1 MMFTRSNPAAAGRG
15 LRAHRAL
22 LACLVSAALAGCMVG
37 PDYVRPAVDHG
48 AGFKATGWELADPSM
63 ASRPKGSWWE
73 IYDDALLDD
82 LMRRVDVSNLN
93 IAQAEAKYRQAIALL
108 AGATAPLM
116 PTVSASGSANRTGGS
131 ATSAVGVVSSTG
143 MTTYG
148 ATGQVSWTID
158 IWGAVRRNMESQ
170 QANMDALAAS
180 IGGARLTAQSTLALT
195 YMQLRIVDERARVFA
210 SAVASYERALTL
222 TQNKYE
228 AGVVGMGDVAIARTQ
243 LQSTR
248 AQLIDTQQQRAVLEN
263 AIAVLLG
270 VPPSQ
275 LSIAPAP
282 FALKAPVVPVVLPA
296 RLLQQRPDIASAER
310 LTAAANAQIGV
321 ATAAWFPSLTLNAS
335 GGYRSNDYLNWFA
348 FPSQF
353 WALGPILAQTI
364 FDGGARQALID
375 QNRALF
381 DGAVAT
387 YRLTVLQA
395 LQQVEN
401 ALVQLRVYE
410 QEEKVQWEAV
420 LSAREAVRLSKNQY
434 DQGIVDYL
442 SVAVLENTALNNEN
456 SYLTLLGNRLAAS
469 VQLIVALGGGWT
481 VDDIRKLDR
490 SGKYVPDPGDP
501 LTTE

>member
-1 MMFTRSNPAAAGRG
+1 MMLTRNNPLAGLAAKTGKAMT
-15 LRAHRAL
+15 ACL
-22 LACLVSAALAGCMVG
+22 LAVGLAGCMVG
-37 PDYVRPAVDHG
+37 PDYVKPPVDHG
-48 AGFKATGWELADPSM
+48 AGYKATGWELADPSM

-73 IYDDALLDD
+73 IYQDTLLDD
-82 LMRRVDVSNLN
+82 LMRRVDVDNLN

-108 AGATAPLM
+108 ASATAPLM
-116 PTVSASGSANRTGGS
+116 PTVTASGSANRTGGS
-131 ATSAVGVVSSTG
+131 ATSAAGVVSSTA

-148 ATGQVSWTID
+148 ATGQASWTID

-195 YMQLRIVDERARVFA
+195 YIQLRIVDERARVFA
-210 SAVASYERALTL
+210 SAVASYERSLTL
-222 TQNKYE
+222 TQNKFD
-228 AGVVGMGDVAIARTQ
+228 AGVVGLSDVAVARTQ
-243 LQSTR
+243 LESTR
-248 AQLIDTQQQRAVLEN
+248 AQLIDTQQQRALLEN

-275 LSIAPAP
+275 FSIAPAP
-282 FALKAPVVPVVLPA
+282 FALKTPVVPVVLPA
-296 RLLQQRPDIASAER
+296 RLMQQRPDIANAER
-310 LTAAANAQIGV
+310 LAAAANAQIGV

-335 GGYRSNDYLNWFA
+335 GGYRSNDYLNWFG

-353 WALGPILAQTI
+353 WALGPVLAQTI

-381 DGAVAT
+381 DGSVAT

-401 ALVQLRVYE
+401 ALVQLRVFE
-410 QEEKVQWEAV
+410 QEETVQWQAV
-420 LSAREAVRLSKNQY
+420 LAARQAAQLTKNQY

-456 SYLTLLGNRLAAS
+456 SYVTLLGNRLAAS

-481 VDDIRKLDR
+481 EQDIRKLDK

-501 LTTE
+501 VTTE

>member
-1 MMFTRSNPAAAGRG
+1 MMRMRNNPLAGFATKAGKTMAAC
-15 LRAHRAL
+15 L
-22 LACLVSAALAGCMVG
+22 LALALAGCMVG
-37 PDYVRPAVDHG
+37 PDFVKPPVDYG
-48 AGFKATGWELADPSM
+48 AGYKATGWELADPSM
-63 ASRPKGSWWE
+63 ASRSKGSWWD
-73 IYDDALLDD
+73 IYQDTLLDD
-82 LMRRVDVSNLN
+82 LMRRVDVDNLN

-108 AGATAPLM
+108 ASATAPLM
-116 PTVSASGSANRTGGS
+116 PTVTASGNANRSGGS
-131 ATSAVGVVSSTG
+131 ATSAAGVVSSTA

-148 ATGQVSWTID
+148 ATGQASWTID

-195 YMQLRIVDERARVFA
+195 YIQLRIVDERARVFG
-210 SAVASYERALTL
+210 SAVASYERSLTL
-222 TQNKYE
+222 TQNKFD
-228 AGVVGMGDVAIARTQ
+228 AGVVGRADVAVARTQ
-243 LQSTR
+243 LESTR
-248 AQLIDTQQQRAVLEN
+248 AQLIDTQQQRALLEN

-282 FALKAPVVPVVLPA
+282 FALKTPVVPVVLPA
-296 RLLQQRPDIASAER
+296 RLLQQRPDIANAER
-310 LTAAANAQIGV
+310 LAAAANAQIGV
-321 ATAAWFPSLTLNAS
+321 ATAAWFPSLTLNAT
-335 GGYRSNDYLNWFA
+335 GGYRSNDYLNWFG

-353 WALGPILAQTI
+353 WALGPLLAQTI

-381 DGAVAT
+381 DGSVAT

-401 ALVQLRVYE
+401 ALVQLRVFE

-420 LSAREAVRLSKNQY
+420 LAAREAAQLTKNQY

-456 SYLTLLGNRLAAS
+456 SYVTLLGNRLAAS

-481 VDDIRKLDR
+481 EQDIRKLDR

-501 LTTE
+501 VTTE

>member
-1 MMFTRSNPAAAGRG
+1 MMLTRNNPLAGLAAKTGKAMT
-15 LRAHRAL
+15 ACL
-22 LACLVSAALAGCMVG
+22 LAVGLAGCMVG
-37 PDYVRPAVDHG
+37 PDYVKPPVDHG
-48 AGFKATGWELADPSM
+48 AGYKATGWELADPSM

-73 IYDDALLDD
+73 IYQDTLLDD
-82 LMRRVDVSNLN
+82 LMRRVDVDNLN

-108 AGATAPLM
+108 ASATAPLM
-116 PTVSASGSANRTGGS
+116 PTVTASGSANRTGGS
-131 ATSAVGVVSSTG
+131 ATSAAGVVSSTA

-148 ATGQVSWTID
+148 ATGQASWTID

-195 YMQLRIVDERARVFA
+195 YIQLRIVDERARVFG

-222 TQNKYE
+222 TQNKFD
-228 AGVVGMGDVAIARTQ
+228 AGVVGRGDVAVARTQ
-243 LQSTR
+243 LESTR
-248 AQLIDTQQQRAVLEN
+248 AQLIDTQQQRALLEN

-275 LSIAPAP
+275 FSIAPAP
-282 FALKAPVVPVVLPA
+282 FALKTPVVPVVLPA
-296 RLLQQRPDIASAER
+296 RLMQQRPDIANAER
-310 LTAAANAQIGV
+310 LAAAANAQIGV
-321 ATAAWFPSLTLNAS
+321 ATAAWFPSLTLNAT
-335 GGYRSNDYLNWFA
+335 GGYRSNDYLNWFG

-353 WALGPILAQTI
+353 WALGPVLAQTI

-381 DGAVAT
+381 DGSVAT

-401 ALVQLRVYE
+401 ALVQLRVFE
-410 QEEKVQWEAV
+410 QEETVQWQAV
-420 LSAREAVRLSKNQY
+420 LAARQAAQLTKNQY

-456 SYLTLLGNRLAAS
+456 SYVTLLGNRLAAS

-481 VDDIRKLDR
+481 EQDIRKLDK

-501 LTTE
+501 VTTE

>member
-1 MMFTRSNPAAAGRG
+1 MMRMRNNPLAGFATKAGKTMAAC
-15 LRAHRAL
+15 L
-22 LACLVSAALAGCMVG
+22 LALALAGCMVG
-37 PDYVRPAVDHG
+37 PDFVKPPVDYG
-48 AGFKATGWELADPSM
+48 AGYKATGWELADPSM
-63 ASRPKGSWWE
+63 ASRPKGSWWD
-73 IYDDALLDD
+73 IYQDALLDD
-82 LMRRVDVSNLN
+82 LMRRVDVDNLN

-108 AGATAPLM
+108 ASATAPLM
-116 PTVSASGSANRTGGS
+116 PTVTASGNANRSGGS
-131 ATSAVGVVSSTG
+131 ATSAAGVVSSTA

-148 ATGQVSWTID
+148 ATGQASWTID
-158 IWGAVRRNMESQ
+158 IWCAVRRNMESQ

-195 YMQLRIVDERARVFA
+195 YIQLRIVDERARVFG
-210 SAVASYERALTL
+210 SAVASYERSLTL
-222 TQNKYE
+222 TQNKFD
-228 AGVVGMGDVAIARTQ
+228 AGVVGRADVAVARTQ
-243 LQSTR
+243 LESTR
-248 AQLIDTQQQRAVLEN
+248 AQLIDTQQQRALLEN

-282 FALKAPVVPVVLPA
+282 FALKTPVVPVVLPA
-296 RLLQQRPDIASAER
+296 RLLQQRPDIANAER
-310 LTAAANAQIGV
+310 LAAAANAQIGV
-321 ATAAWFPSLTLNAS
+321 ATAAWFPSLTLNAT
-335 GGYRSNDYLNWFA
+335 GGYRSNDYLNWFG

-353 WALGPILAQTI
+353 WALGPLLAQTI

-381 DGAVAT
+381 DVSAAT

-401 ALVQLRVYE
+401 ALVQLRVFE

-420 LSAREAVRLSKNQY
+420 LAAREAAQLTKNQY

-456 SYLTLLGNRLAAS
+456 SYVTLLGNRLAAS

-481 VDDIRKLDR
+481 EQDIRKLDR

-501 LTTE
+501 VTTE

>member
-1 MMFTRSNPAAAGRG
+1 MMRMRNNPLAGFATKAGKTMAAC
-15 LRAHRAL
+15 L
-22 LACLVSAALAGCMVG
+22 LALALAGCMVG
-37 PDYVRPAVDHG
+37 PDFVKPPVDYG
-48 AGFKATGWELADPSM
+48 AGYKATGWELADPSM
-63 ASRPKGSWWE
+63 ASRPKGSWWD
-73 IYDDALLDD
+73 IYQDALLDD
-82 LMRRVDVSNLN
+82 LMRRVDVDNLN

-108 AGATAPLM
+108 ASATAPLM
-116 PTVSASGSANRTGGS
+116 PTVTASGNANRSGGS
-131 ATSAVGVVSSTG
+131 ATSAAGVVSSTA

-148 ATGQVSWTID
+148 ATGQASWTID

-195 YMQLRIVDERARVFA
+195 YIQLRIVDERARVFA
-210 SAVASYERALTL
+210 SAVASYERSLTL
-222 TQNKYE
+222 TQNKFD
-228 AGVVGMGDVAIARTQ
+228 AGVVGLSDVAVARTQ
-243 LQSTR
+243 LESTR
-248 AQLIDTQQQRAVLEN
+248 AQLIDTQQQRALLEN

-275 LSIAPAP
+275 FSIAPAP
-282 FALKAPVVPVVLPA
+282 FALKTPVVPVVLPA
-296 RLLQQRPDIASAER
+296 RLMQQRPDIANAER
-310 LTAAANAQIGV
+310 LAAAANAQIGV
-321 ATAAWFPSLTLNAS
+321 ATAAWFPSLTLNAT
-335 GGYRSNDYLNWFA
+335 GGYRSNDYLNWFG

-353 WALGPILAQTI
+353 WALGPVLAQTI

-381 DGAVAT
+381 DGSVAT

-401 ALVQLRVYE
+401 ALVQLRVFE
-410 QEEKVQWEAV
+410 QEETVQWQAV
-420 LSAREAVRLSKNQY
+420 LAARQAAQLTKNQY

-456 SYLTLLGNRLAAS
+456 SYVTLLGNRLAAS

-481 VDDIRKLDR
+481 EQDIRKLDK

-501 LTTE
+501 VTTE

>member
-1 MMFTRSNPAAAGRG
+1 MMRMRNNPLAGFATKAGKTMAAC
-15 LRAHRAL
+15 L
-22 LACLVSAALAGCMVG
+22 LALALAGCMVG
-37 PDYVRPAVDHG
+37 PDFVKPPVDHG
-48 AGFKATGWELADPSM
+48 AGYKATGWELADPSM
-63 ASRPKGSWWE
+63 ASRSKGSWWD
-73 IYDDALLDD
+73 IYQDTLLDD
-82 LMRRVDVSNLN
+82 LMRRVDVDNLN

-108 AGATAPLM
+108 ASATAPLM
-116 PTVSASGSANRTGGS
+116 PTVTASGSANRTGGS
-131 ATSAVGVVSSTG
+131 ATSAAGVVSSTS

-148 ATGQVSWTID
+148 ATGQASWTID

-195 YMQLRIVDERARVFA
+195 YIQLRIVDERARVFG
-210 SAVASYERALTL
+210 SAVASYERSLTL
-222 TQNKYE
+222 TQNKFD
-228 AGVVGMGDVAIARTQ
+228 AGVVGRGDVAVARTQ
-243 LQSTR
+243 LESTR
-248 AQLIDTQQQRAVLEN
+248 AQLIDTQQQRALLEN

-282 FALKAPVVPVVLPA
+282 FALKTPVVPVVLPA
-296 RLLQQRPDIASAER
+296 RLLQQRPDIANAER
-310 LTAAANAQIGV
+310 LAAAANAQIGV
-321 ATAAWFPSLTLNAS
+321 ATAAWFPSLTLNAT
-335 GGYRSNDYLNWFA
+335 GGYRSNDYLNWFG

-353 WALGPILAQTI
+353 WALGPVLAQTI

-381 DGAVAT
+381 DGSVAT

-401 ALVQLRVYE
+401 ALVQLRVFE

-420 LSAREAVRLSKNQY
+420 LAAREAAQLTKNQY

-456 SYLTLLGNRLAAS
+456 SYVTLLGNRLAAS

-481 VDDIRKLDR
+481 EQDIRKLDR

-501 LTTE
+501 VTTE

>member
-1 MMFTRSNPAAAGRG
+1 MMRMRNNRLAGVAAKTGKAMT
-15 LRAHRAL
+15 ACL
-22 LACLVSAALAGCMVG
+22 LAAALAGCMVG
-37 PDYVRPAVDHG
+37 PDYVKPPVDHG
-48 AGFKATGWELADPSM
+48 AGYKATGWELADPLM

-73 IYDDALLDD
+73 IYQDTLLDD
-82 LMRRVDVSNLN
+82 LMRRVDVDNLN

-108 AGATAPLM
+108 ASATAPLM
-116 PTVSASGSANRTGGS
+116 PTVTASGSANRTGGS
-131 ATSAVGVVSSTG
+131 ATSAAGVVSSTS

-148 ATGQVSWTID
+148 ATGQASWTID

-195 YMQLRIVDERARVFA
+195 YIQLRIVDERARVFG
-210 SAVASYERALTL
+210 SAVASYEHALAL
-222 TQNKYE
+222 TQNKFD
-228 AGVVGMGDVAIARTQ
+228 AGVVGKGDVAVARTQ
-243 LQSTR
+243 LESTR
-248 AQLIDTQQQRAVLEN
+248 AQLIDTQQQRALLEN

-275 LSIAPAP
+275 FSIAPAP
-282 FALKAPVVPVVLPA
+282 FALKTPVVPVVLPA
-296 RLLQQRPDIASAER
+296 RLLQQRPDIANAER
-310 LTAAANAQIGV
+310 LAAAANAQIGV
-321 ATAAWFPSLTLNAS
+321 ATAAWFPSLTLNAT
-335 GGYRSNDYLNWFA
+335 GGYRSNDYLNWFS

-353 WALGPILAQTI
+353 WALGPVLAQTI

-387 YRLTVLQA
+387 YRLTALQA

-401 ALVQLRVYE
+401 ALVQLRVFE

-420 LSAREAVRLSKNQY
+420 LSAREAVQLTKNQY

-456 SYLTLLGNRLAAS
+456 SYVTLLGNRLAAS

-481 VDDIRKLDR
+481 EQDIRKLNR

-501 LTTE
+501 VTTE

>member
-1 MMFTRSNPAAAGRG
+1 MGGTRPRYHRG
-15 LRAHRAL
+15 
-22 LACLVSAALAGCMVG
+22 
-37 PDYVRPAVDHG
+37 
-48 AGFKATGWELADPSM
+48 
-63 ASRPKGSWWE
+63 GSEFCDKPPPQHTE
-73 IYDDALLDD
+73 IFH
-82 LMRRVDVSNLN
+82 MT
-93 IAQAEAKYRQAIALL
+93 IAL
-108 AGATAPLM
+108 
-116 PTVSASGSANRTGGS
+116 
-131 ATSAVGVVSSTG
+131 
-143 MTTYG
+143 
-148 ATGQVSWTID
+148 
-158 IWGAVRRNMESQ
+158 ES
-170 QANMDALAAS
+170 
-180 IGGARLTAQSTLALT
+180 
-195 YMQLRIVDERARVFA
+195 
-210 SAVASYERALTL
+210 
-222 TQNKYE
+222 
-228 AGVVGMGDVAIARTQ
+228 
-243 LQSTR
+243 
-248 AQLIDTQQQRAVLEN
+248 
-263 AIAVLLG
+263 
-270 VPPSQ
+270 
-275 LSIAPAP
+275 
-282 FALKAPVVPVVLPA
+282 
-296 RLLQQRPDIASAER
+296 
-310 LTAAANAQIGV
+310 AANAQIGV

-335 GGYRSNDYLNWFA
+335 GGYRSIDYLNWFA

>member
-1 MMFTRSNPAAAGRG
+1 MMSMRRKSSACRSFGRATAVLSCVLAAS
-15 LRAHRAL
+15 LT
-22 LACLVSAALAGCMVG
+22 GCMVG
-37 PDYVRPAVDHG
+37 PDYSVPAVDHG
-48 AGFKATGWELADPSM
+48 AGYKASGWELADPSM
-63 ASRPKGSWWE
+63 ASKPKGSWWE
-73 IYDDALLDD
+73 IYQDALLDD
-82 LMRRVDVSNLN
+82 LMRRVDVDNLN

-108 AGATAPLM
+108 ASATAPLL
-116 PTVSASGSANRTGGS
+116 PTVTASGSANRTGGS
-131 ATSAVGVVSSTG
+131 ATSAAGVVSSTS

-148 ATGQVSWTID
+148 ATGQASWTID

-180 IGGARLTAQSTLALT
+180 VGGARLTAQSTLALS
-195 YMQLRIVDERARVFA
+195 YIQLRIVDERARVFA

-222 TQNKYE
+222 TQNKFE
-228 AGVVGMGDVAIARTQ
+228 AGVVGKGDVAVARTQ
-243 LQSTR
+243 LESTR
-248 AQLIDTQQQRAVLEN
+248 AQLIDTQQQRALLEN

-282 FALKAPVVPVVLPA
+282 FALKTPVVPVVLPA
-296 RLLQQRPDIASAER
+296 RLMQQRPDIANAER

-321 ATAAWFPSLTLNAS
+321 ATAAWFPSLTLNAT

-353 WALGPILAQTI
+353 WALGPVLAQTI

-381 DGAVAT
+381 DGTVAT

-401 ALVQLRVYE
+401 ALVQLRVFE
-410 QEEKVQWEAV
+410 EEEKVQWEAV
-420 LSAREAVRLSKNQY
+420 LSAREAVQLTRNQY

-456 SYLTLLGNRLAAS
+456 SYITLLGNRLAAS

-481 VDDIRKLDR
+481 VEDIRKLDR
-490 SGKYVPDPGDP
+490 SGKYIADPGDP

>member
-1 MMFTRSNPAAAGRG
+1 MMLTRNNPLAGLAAKTGKAMT
-15 LRAHRAL
+15 ACL
-22 LACLVSAALAGCMVG
+22 LAVGLAGCMVG
-37 PDYVRPAVDHG
+37 PDYVKPPVDHG
-48 AGFKATGWELADPSM
+48 AGYKATGWELADPSM

-73 IYDDALLDD
+73 IYQDTLLDD
-82 LMRRVDVSNLN
+82 LMRRVDVDNLN

-108 AGATAPLM
+108 ASATAPLM
-116 PTVSASGSANRTGGS
+116 PTVTASGSANRTGGS
-131 ATSAVGVVSSTG
+131 ATSAAGVVSSTA

-148 ATGQVSWTID
+148 ATGQASWTID

-195 YMQLRIVDERARVFA
+195 YIQLRIVDERARVFA
-210 SAVASYERALTL
+210 SAVASYERSLTL
-222 TQNKYE
+222 TQNKFD
-228 AGVVGMGDVAIARTQ
+228 AGVVGLSDVAVARTQ
-243 LQSTR
+243 LESTR
-248 AQLIDTQQQRAVLEN
+248 AQLIDTQQQRALLEN

-275 LSIAPAP
+275 FSIAPAP
-282 FALKAPVVPVVLPA
+282 FALKTPVVPVVLPA
-296 RLLQQRPDIASAER
+296 RLMQQRPDIANAER
-310 LTAAANAQIGV
+310 LAAAANAQIGV
-321 ATAAWFPSLTLNAS
+321 ATAAWFPSLTLNAT
-335 GGYRSNDYLNWFA
+335 GGYRSNDYLNWFG

-353 WALGPILAQTI
+353 WALGPVLAQTI

-381 DGAVAT
+381 DGSVAT

-401 ALVQLRVYE
+401 ALVQLRVFE
-410 QEEKVQWEAV
+410 QEETVQWQAV
-420 LSAREAVRLSKNQY
+420 LAARQAAQLTKNQY

-456 SYLTLLGNRLAAS
+456 SYVTLLGNRLAAS

-481 VDDIRKLDR
+481 EQDIRKLDK

-501 LTTE
+501 VTTE

>member
-1 MMFTRSNPAAAGRG
+1 MMRMRNNPLAGFATKAGKTMAAC
-15 LRAHRAL
+15 L
-22 LACLVSAALAGCMVG
+22 LALALAGCMVG
-37 PDYVRPAVDHG
+37 PDFVKPPVDYG
-48 AGFKATGWELADPSM
+48 AGYKATGWELADPSM
-63 ASRPKGSWWE
+63 ASRPKGSWWD
-73 IYDDALLDD
+73 IYQDALLDD
-82 LMRRVDVSNLN
+82 LMRRVDVDNLN

-108 AGATAPLM
+108 ASATAPLM
-116 PTVSASGSANRTGGS
+116 PTVTASGNANRSGGS
-131 ATSAVGVVSSTG
+131 ATSAAGVVSSTA

-148 ATGQVSWTID
+148 ATGQASWTID

-195 YMQLRIVDERARVFA
+195 YIQLRIVDERARVFG
-210 SAVASYERALTL
+210 SAVASYERSLTL
-222 TQNKYE
+222 TQNKFD
-228 AGVVGMGDVAIARTQ
+228 AGVVGRADVAVARTQ
-243 LQSTR
+243 LESTR
-248 AQLIDTQQQRAVLEN
+248 AQLIDTQQQRALLEN

-282 FALKAPVVPVVLPA
+282 FALKTPVVPVVLPA
-296 RLLQQRPDIASAER
+296 RLLQQRPDIANAER
-310 LTAAANAQIGV
+310 LAAAANAQIGV
-321 ATAAWFPSLTLNAS
+321 ATAAWFPSLTLNAT
-335 GGYRSNDYLNWFA
+335 GGYRSNDYLNWFG

-353 WALGPILAQTI
+353 WALGPVLAQTI

-381 DGAVAT
+381 DGSVAT

-401 ALVQLRVYE
+401 ALVQLRVFE
-410 QEEKVQWEAV
+410 QEETVQWQAV
-420 LSAREAVRLSKNQY
+420 LAARQAAQLTKNQY

-456 SYLTLLGNRLAAS
+456 SYVTLLGNRLAAS

-481 VDDIRKLDR
+481 EQDIRKLDK

-501 LTTE
+501 VTTE

>member
-1 MMFTRSNPAAAGRG
+1 MMLTRNNPLAGFAAKTGKAMT
-15 LRAHRAL
+15 ACL
-22 LACLVSAALAGCMVG
+22 LAVGLAGCMVG
-37 PDYVRPAVDHG
+37 PDYVKPPVDHG
-48 AGFKATGWELADPSM
+48 AGYKATGWELADPSM

-73 IYDDALLDD
+73 IYQDTLLDD
-82 LMRRVDVSNLN
+82 LMRRVDVDNLN

-108 AGATAPLM
+108 ASATAPLM
-116 PTVSASGSANRTGGS
+116 PTVTASGSANRTGGS
-131 ATSAVGVVSSTG
+131 ATSAAGVVSSTA

-148 ATGQVSWTID
+148 ATGQASWTID

-195 YMQLRIVDERARVFA
+195 YIQLRIVDERARVFA
-210 SAVASYERALTL
+210 SAVASYERSLTL
-222 TQNKYE
+222 TQNKFD
-228 AGVVGMGDVAIARTQ
+228 AGVVGLSDVAVARTQ
-243 LQSTR
+243 LESTR
-248 AQLIDTQQQRAVLEN
+248 AQLIDTQQQRALLEN

-275 LSIAPAP
+275 FSIAPAP
-282 FALKAPVVPVVLPA
+282 FALKTPVVPVVLPA
-296 RLLQQRPDIASAER
+296 RLMQQRPDIANAER
-310 LTAAANAQIGV
+310 LAAAANAQIGV
-321 ATAAWFPSLTLNAS
+321 ATAAWFPSLTLNAT
-335 GGYRSNDYLNWFA
+335 GGYRSNDYLNWFG

-353 WALGPILAQTI
+353 WALGPVLAQTI

-381 DGAVAT
+381 DGSVAT

-401 ALVQLRVYE
+401 ALVQLRVFE
-410 QEEKVQWEAV
+410 QEEAVQWQAV
-420 LSAREAVRLSKNQY
+420 LAARQAAQLTKNQY

-456 SYLTLLGNRLAAS
+456 SYVTLLGNRLAAS

-481 VDDIRKLDR
+481 EQDIRKLDK

-501 LTTE
+501 VTTE

>member
-1 MMFTRSNPAAAGRG
+1 MMLTRNNPLAGFAAKTGKAMT
-15 LRAHRAL
+15 
-22 LACLVSAALAGCMVG
+22 ACLLVAGLAGCMVG
-37 PDYVRPAVDHG
+37 PDYVKPPVDHG
-48 AGFKATGWELADPSM
+48 AGYKATGWELADPSM
-63 ASRPKGSWWE
+63 ASRSKGSWWE
-73 IYDDALLDD
+73 IYQDTLLDD
-82 LMRRVDVSNLN
+82 LMRRVDVDNLN
-93 IAQAEAKYRQAIALL
+93 IALAEAKYRQAIALL
-108 AGATAPLM
+108 ASATAPLM
-116 PTVSASGSANRTGGS
+116 PTVTASGSANRTGGS
-131 ATSAVGVVSSTG
+131 ATSAAGVVSSTA

-148 ATGQVSWTID
+148 ATGQASWTID

-195 YMQLRIVDERARVFA
+195 YIQLRIVDERARVFG

-222 TQNKYE
+222 TQNKFD
-228 AGVVGMGDVAIARTQ
+228 AGVVGMGDVAVARTQ
-243 LQSTR
+243 LESTR
-248 AQLIDTQQQRAVLEN
+248 AQLIDTQQQRALLEN

-275 LSIAPAP
+275 FSIAPAP
-282 FALKAPVVPVVLPA
+282 FALKTPVVPVVLPA
-296 RLLQQRPDIASAER
+296 RLMQQRPDIANAER
-310 LTAAANAQIGV
+310 LAAAANAQIGV
-321 ATAAWFPSLTLNAS
+321 ATAAWFPSLTLNAT
-335 GGYRSNDYLNWFA
+335 GGYRSNDYLNWFS

-353 WALGPILAQTI
+353 WALGPVLAQTI

-381 DGAVAT
+381 DGSVAT

-401 ALVQLRVYE
+401 ALVQLRVFE
-410 QEEKVQWEAV
+410 QEETVQWQAV
-420 LSAREAVRLSKNQY
+420 LAARQAVQLTKNQY

-456 SYLTLLGNRLAAS
+456 SYVTLLGNRLAAS

-481 VDDIRKLDR
+481 EQDIRKLDR

-501 LTTE
+501 VTTE

>member
-1 MMFTRSNPAAAGRG
+1 MMLTRNNPLAGLAAKTGKAMT
-15 LRAHRAL
+15 ACL
-22 LACLVSAALAGCMVG
+22 LAVGLAGCMVG
-37 PDYVRPAVDHG
+37 PDYVKPPVDHG
-48 AGFKATGWELADPSM
+48 AGYKATGWELADHSM

-73 IYDDALLDD
+73 IYQDTLLDD
-82 LMRRVDVSNLN
+82 LMRRVDVDNLN

-108 AGATAPLM
+108 ASATAPLM
-116 PTVSASGSANRTGGS
+116 PTVTASGSANRTGGS
-131 ATSAVGVVSSTG
+131 ATSAAGVVSSTA

-148 ATGQVSWTID
+148 ATGQASWTID

-195 YMQLRIVDERARVFA
+195 YIQLRIVDERARVFA
-210 SAVASYERALTL
+210 SAVASYERSLTL
-222 TQNKYE
+222 TQNKFD
-228 AGVVGMGDVAIARTQ
+228 AGVVGLSDVAVARTQ
-243 LQSTR
+243 LESTR
-248 AQLIDTQQQRAVLEN
+248 AQLIDTQQQRALLEN

-275 LSIAPAP
+275 FSIAPAP
-282 FALKAPVVPVVLPA
+282 FALKTPVVPVVLPA
-296 RLLQQRPDIASAER
+296 RLMQQRPDIANAER
-310 LTAAANAQIGV
+310 LAAAANAQIGV
-321 ATAAWFPSLTLNAS
+321 ATAAWFPSLTLNAT
-335 GGYRSNDYLNWFA
+335 GGYRSNDYLNWFG

-353 WALGPILAQTI
+353 WALGPVLAQTI

-381 DGAVAT
+381 DGSVAT

-401 ALVQLRVYE
+401 ALVQLRVFE
-410 QEEKVQWEAV
+410 QEETVQWQAV
-420 LSAREAVRLSKNQY
+420 LAARQAAQLTKNQY

-456 SYLTLLGNRLAAS
+456 SYVTLLGNRLAAS

-481 VDDIRKLDR
+481 EQDIRKLDK
-490 SGKYVPDPGDP
+490 SGKYVPDPGDSV
-501 LTTE
+501 TTE